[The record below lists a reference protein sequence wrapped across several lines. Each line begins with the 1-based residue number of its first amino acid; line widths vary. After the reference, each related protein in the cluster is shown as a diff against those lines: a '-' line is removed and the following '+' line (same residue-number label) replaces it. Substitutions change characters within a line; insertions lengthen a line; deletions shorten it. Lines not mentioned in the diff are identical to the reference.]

1 MKRSSV
7 VYAIVVMGLVA
18 ACGGDDA
25 DSKDTGKKNNSSE
38 KAGSGDD
45 DKGSVGCGAKTCK
58 LPDGMMGEACCKD
71 NFSSTCGVKATPT
84 SQCRELPKVDE
95 RCPVP
100 DIMVRMGVPGGM
112 TNAYGCCTS
121 SNECG
126 IDFGSGCQPRTIACM
141 VVGPDMKDKIMHQ
154 TCDGKE
160 LPLPD
165 DCGTNMIRIPQI
177 PGGAAG
183 GGS

>member
-7 VYAIVVMGLVA
+7 VYAIVLMGLVA
-18 ACGGDDA
+18 ACGGDDE
-25 DSKDTGKKNNSSE
+25 DKDTGKKNNSQE
-38 KAGSGDD
+38 KAGSGASD
-45 DKGSVGCGAKTCK
+45 DKSGVGCGSKVCK
-58 LPDGMMGEACCKD
+58 LPDGVMGEACCKD
-71 NFSSTCGVKATPT
+71 NFSSTCGVKMGSAG
-84 SQCRELPKVDE
+84 QCRDLPKVDE

-100 DIMVRMGVPGGM
+100 DIMVRMSPVGGM
-112 TNAYGCCTS
+112 SAYGCCTS
-121 SNECG
+121 KNECG

-141 VVGPDMKDKIMHQ
+141 VIGPDMKDKIMHQ
-154 TCDGKE
+154 TCDGDA

-165 DCGTNMIRIPQI
+165 DCATNMIRIPQI